1 MLTATTEV
9 TCNIGYSG
17 YRNSFLIQ
25 ASIIV
30 LHTHLYQSVCFWCI
44 TK

>member
-30 LHTHLYQSVCFWCI
+30 LHTHTCI
-44 TK
+44 SRCVSGA